1 MIRMLSKKGLPL
13 KITTQ
18 WTEDS
23 YTDQDEHGK
32 IETVDVHGW
41 LVRINGMKYPRGH
54 TDGDGLPDWTYRY
67 TRNGRSKE
75 GRRIAIEQALISAGF
90 RDSLPVDTFDNGT
103 IMNKKGVEN
112 VK

>member
-23 YTDQDEHGK
+23 YTNQDEHGK

-54 TDGDGLPDWTYRY
+54 TDGDGTPDWTYRY
-67 TRNGRSKE
+67 TRHGRSEE

-90 RDSLPVDTFDNGT
+90 KESVPVDAFGNRC
-103 IMNKKGVEN
+103 IMNNKGVEN
-112 VK
+112 VR

>member
-23 YTDQDEHGK
+23 YTNQDEHGK

-54 TDGDGLPDWTYRY
+54 TDGDGTPDWTYRY
-67 TRNGRSKE
+67 TRHGRSEE

-90 RDSLPVDTFDNGT
+90 KESVPVDAFGNRS
-103 IMNKKGVEN
+103 IMNNKGVEN
-112 VK
+112 VR

>member
-23 YTDQDEHGK
+23 YTNQDGNGK
-32 IETVDVHGW
+32 IETVDVNGW

-54 TDGDGLPDWTYRY
+54 TDGDGTPDWTYRY
-67 TRNGRSKE
+67 TRHGRSEE

-90 RDSLPVDTFDNGT
+90 KESVPVDAFGNSS
-103 IMNKKGVEN
+103 IMNNKGVEN
-112 VK
+112 VR

>member
-54 TDGDGLPDWTYRY
+54 TDGDGTPDWTYRY
-67 TRNGRSKE
+67 TRHGRSEE
-75 GRRIAIEQALISAGF
+75 GRRIGIEQALISAGLKE
-90 RDSLPVDTFDNGT
+90 SVPVDAFGNRS

-112 VK
+112 VR

>member
-1 MIRMLSKKGLPL
+1 MIKMLSKKGLPL

-23 YTDQDEHGK
+23 YTNQDGNGK
-32 IETVDVHGW
+32 IETVDVNGW

-54 TDGDGLPDWTYRY
+54 TDGDGTPDWTYRY
-67 TRNGRSKE
+67 TRHGRSEE

-90 RDSLPVDTFDNGT
+90 KESVPVDAFGKSS
-103 IMNKKGVEN
+103 IMNNKGVEN
-112 VK
+112 VR

>member
-23 YTDQDEHGK
+23 YTNQDENGE
-32 IETVDVHGW
+32 IETVDVNGW

-54 TDGDGLPDWTYRY
+54 TDGDGTPDWTYRY
-67 TRNGRSKE
+67 TRHGRSEE

-90 RDSLPVDTFDNGT
+90 KESVPVDAFGNSS
-103 IMNKKGVEN
+103 IMNNKGVEN
-112 VK
+112 VR